1 MKIKKS
7 GMASLALAAISLLP
21 LTSSPLKATVLLS
34 ENFNGFTAPSGNFNG
49 GQFESSLAVAFSGS
63 VPGWSGSGGGVVHAV
78 DVANVFPVIDDPRN
92 FAVMIWQ
99 DNVITMAG
107 SVIGSNLLG
116 SSYDVSFSASPAVY
130 QAGSQQ
136 TQASDGLLIEL
147 LRADNSVLASH
158 VHNPGAWAGNI
169 NLLPASFSYTGD
181 GTGDV
186 RLRVGP
192 SAFNSGRFGGAIDN
206 LSLTQ
211 VPEPTAP
218 MLLAVGGL
226 TLLSRR
232 RRK

>member
-1 MKIKKS
+1 MKSQKS
-7 GMASLALAAISLLP
+7 GIASLALATLGLLP
-21 LTSSPLKATVLLS
+21 LLSSPLEATVLLT
-34 ENFNGFTAPSGNFNG
+34 ENFNGFTAPGNFNG

-63 VPGWSGSGGGVVHAV
+63 VPGWTGTGGGVIHAV
-78 DVANVFPVIDDPRN
+78 DIANVFPVIDDPRD
-92 FAVMIWQ
+92 FAAMIWQ
-99 DNVITMAG
+99 DNVITLAS

-116 SSYDVSFSASPAVY
+116 STYDVSFAASPAVY

-136 TQASDGLLIEL
+136 TQLSDGLLIEL

-169 NLLPASFSYTGD
+169 NLLPASFSYAGD

-206 LSLTQ
+206 LTLTQ
-211 VPEPTAP
+211 VPEPATA
-218 MLLAVGGL
+218 
-226 TLLSRR
+226 TLLVLSGLALIGRR
-232 RRK
+232 HRK